1 MRRGQGKLHSLRL
14 FSVEAAFAPIN
25 VLVSYARGA
34 GRNVT
39 LHVKCAILTKTEV
52 DELY

>member
-1 MRRGQGKLHSLRL
+1 MRRGHGKVHSLHL

-34 GRNVT
+34 VRNVT
-39 LHVKCAILTKTEV
+39 IHVQCGILTKTEV

>member
-14 FSVEAAFAPIN
+14 FSEEAAFAAIN

-39 LHVKCAILTKTEV
+39 LHVKCAILTKTKV